1 MPERGRSIVEDKD
14 FVTRFEAYLLAE
26 KRVSRNTFAAYSQD
40 INQFIDYLHNK
51 KLGLKELT
59 QKRMRLYLGYLKNKM
74 SMSSSSMTRKISS
87 LKVFFS
93 FLNRNFDLQD
103 FGSELVFPRMEKR
116 LPKFLSE
123 DEIEKLIETA
133 QEDMS
138 DLGRRNNIILSL
150 LYVTGMRISELVSLT
165 ISSIQFDEAL
175 ISISGK
181 GGKGRIVPVP
191 KKVLSELDEY
201 IDNVHPR
208 LTESEG
214 SKFKATDYLFPLVY
228 AGKIRHISRQSFWM
242 ILKEIAKKA
251 GIESEVSPHKLRHSL
266 ATHLMRKGANL
277 RTLQLL
283 LGHENLS
290 TVQIYTHV
298 DTGYL
303 RKIYDKKHPRA

>member
-1 MPERGRSIVEDKD
+1 VEDKD

-26 KRVSRNTFAAYSQD
+26 KRVSRNTFSAYAQD
-40 INQFIDYLHNK
+40 INQFIEYLHDK
-51 KLGLKELT
+51 KLTLKDLT
-59 QKRMRLYLGYLKNKM
+59 QKRMRLYLGHLKNKLTM
-74 SMSSSSMTRKISS
+74 SASTMTRKISS
-87 LKVFFS
+87 LKVFFT
-93 FLNRNFDLQD
+93 FLNRNFDMHN
-103 FGSELVFPRMEKR
+103 FGSDLVFPRMEKR

-133 QEDMS
+133 RKDMS
-138 DLGRRNNIILSL
+138 NLGRRNNIILSL
-150 LYVTGMRISELVSLT
+150 LYVTGMRISELVSIT

-175 ISISGK
+175 IAVAGK
-181 GGKGRIVPVP
+181 GGKGRLVPVP
-191 KKVLSELDEY
+191 KKVLGELDDY
-201 IDNVHPR
+201 IETVHPR
-208 LTESEG
+208 LTEIEG
-214 SKFKATDYLFPLVY
+214 SKFKATDFLFPLVY
-228 AGKIRHISRQSFWM
+228 AGKVRHISRQSFWM
-242 ILKEIAKKA
+242 ILKDIAKKA

-277 RTLQLL
+277 RTLQML

>member
-1 MPERGRSIVEDKD
+1 MEDKD
-14 FVTRFEAYLLAE
+14 LVIRFEAYLLAE
-26 KRVSRNTFAAYSQD
+26 KRVSRNTFSAYILD
-40 INQFIDYLHNK
+40 VNQFVNYLHSKDCSLQNLNK
-51 KLGLKELT
+51 
-59 QKRMRLYLGYLKNKM
+59 KRMRLYIGYLKNKL
-74 SMSSSSMTRKISS
+74 SMSSSSMTRKIST
-87 LKVFFS
+87 LKVFFV
-93 FLNRNFDLQD
+93 FLSRNFDIKN
-103 FGSELVFPRMEKR
+103 FGADLVFPKLDKR

-123 DEIEKLIETA
+123 DEIEKLIETSRA
-133 QEDMS
+133 DMS

-175 ISISGK
+175 IAVSGK
-181 GGKGRIVPVP
+181 GGKGRLVPIP
-191 KKVLSELDEY
+191 KKVLKELDKY
-201 IDNVHPR
+201 IQDIHPR
-208 LTESEG
+208 LTETNHSN
-214 SKFKATDYLFPLVY
+214 FRATDFLFPLVY
-228 AGKIRHISRQSFWM
+228 SGKIRHISRQSFWM

-251 GIESEVSPHKLRHSL
+251 GVESEVSPHKLRHSL

-277 RTLQLL
+277 RSLQLL